1 MEFILGDVLFTIVG
15 WAYML
20 IKHRNIAQMRIVIK
34 EKYENQYSSVGR
46 EIFSN
51 TFLIIF
57 ALLLFSL
64 IIVTLVVFII
74 TK

>member
-15 WAYML
+15 WVYML

-46 EIFSN
+46 EILFN

-57 ALLLFSL
+57 AISIFAL
-64 IIVTLVVFII
+64 IIVTTVVSIF
-74 TK
+74 KK

>member
-15 WAYML
+15 WVYML

-46 EIFSN
+46 EILFN

-57 ALLLFSL
+57 AISIFAL
-64 IIVTLVVFII
+64 IIVTIVVSIF
-74 TK
+74 KK

>member
-15 WAYML
+15 WVSML
-20 IKHRNIAQMRIVIK
+20 IKHRNFAQMRIVIN

-46 EIFSN
+46 EILSN
-51 TFLIIF
+51 TFLKIF
-57 ALLLFSL
+57 ALLIFSL
-64 IIVTLVVFII
+64 IFVTLVVFIV

>member
-1 MEFILGDVLFTIVG
+1 MEFILVDVLFTIVG
-15 WAYML
+15 WVYML

-46 EIFSN
+46 EILSN

-57 ALLLFSL
+57 AISIFAL
-64 IIVTLVVFII
+64 IIVTIGVSIL
-74 TK
+74 KK

>member
-15 WAYML
+15 WVYML

-46 EIFSN
+46 EILSN

-57 ALLLFSL
+57 AISIFAL
-64 IIVTLVVFII
+64 IIVTIGVSIL
-74 TK
+74 KK

>member
-15 WAYML
+15 WVSML
-20 IKHRNIAQMRIVIK
+20 IKHRNIDQMRIVIK

-46 EIFSN
+46 EILSN
-51 TFLIIF
+51 TFLKIF